1 MEIVIITGLSGSGKT
16 SAANFFED
24 MGYFVIDNLP
34 PQLSTDIFNV
44 LTDRDNID
52 GSDKGTGSSRLALVM
67 DMRNPDLIEKL
78 VPALEDMKQ
87 KDMDVSV
94 LYLEASEKSLIS
106 RYKQS
111 RRDHPL
117 SIGRSLIEAIR
128 MEHEMMMPVRDL
140 ATEIIDTSALSL
152 SELRESLF
160 RVFMGKAD
168 STIRITIF
176 LQSFGFK
183 YGIPADCD
191 NVVDVRFL
199 PNPFYIDKLS
209 DLCGLDKLVI
219 DYIDQMPE
227 TDKFIKLQKDFYD
240 FALPLYIREG
250 KARLHIGIGCTG
262 GRHRSVYLVERMAEL
277 FSSDL
282 SRVVIDHRDIE
293 RDLKEYGPPSM
304 L

>member
-1 MEIVIITGLSGSGKT
+1 MEIVIITGLSGSGKS
-16 SAANFFED
+16 SAAHYFED

-44 LTDRDNID
+44 LADREQMDD
-52 GSDKGTGSSRLALVM
+52 TAGSAKLVLVM
-67 DMRNPDLIEKL
+67 DMRNPHLIEKL

-87 KDMDVSV
+87 KDLDVNV

-117 SIGRSLIEAIR
+117 SAGRSLVEAIR
-128 MEHEMMMPVRDL
+128 LEQKLMVPVRKL
-140 ATEIIDTSALSL
+140 ATEIIDTSVLSL
-152 SELRESLF
+152 AELRESLF
-160 RVFMGKAD
+160 RIFMDKTDTAA
-168 STIRITIF
+168 RITIF

-199 PNPFYIDKLS
+199 PNPFYIDELRYLS
-209 DLCGLDKLVI
+209 GLDQPVK
-219 DYIDQMPE
+219 DYIDHMPE
-227 TDKFIKLQKDFYD
+227 TEEFLNLQKNFYE

-250 KARLHIGIGCTG
+250 KARLHIGVGCTG
-262 GRHRSVYLVERMAEL
+262 GRHRSVRLAERLAGIL
-277 FSSDL
+277 SGDL

-293 RDLKEYGPPSM
+293 RDLKESGSSPM

>member
-1 MEIVIITGLSGSGKT
+1 MEIVIITGLSGSGKS
-16 SAANFFED
+16 SAAHYFED

-44 LTDRDNID
+44 LADREQMDD
-52 GSDKGTGSSRLALVM
+52 TAGSAKLVLVM
-67 DMRNPDLIEKL
+67 DMRNPHLIEKL

-87 KDMDVSV
+87 KDLDVNV
-94 LYLEASEKSLIS
+94 LYLEASQKSLIS

-117 SIGRSLIEAIR
+117 SAGRSLVEAIR
-128 MEHEMMMPVRDL
+128 LEQKLMVPVRKL
-140 ATEIIDTSALSL
+140 ATEIIDTSVLSL
-152 SELRESLF
+152 AELRESLF
-160 RVFMGKAD
+160 RIFMDKTDTAA
-168 STIRITIF
+168 RITIF

-199 PNPFYIDKLS
+199 PNPFYIDELRYLS
-209 DLCGLDKLVI
+209 GLDQPVK
-219 DYIDQMPE
+219 DYIDHMPE
-227 TDKFIKLQKDFYD
+227 TEEFLNLQKNFYE

-250 KARLHIGIGCTG
+250 KARLHIGVGCTG
-262 GRHRSVYLVERMAEL
+262 GRHRSVRLTERLAGIL
-277 FSSDL
+277 SGDL

-293 RDLKEYGPPSM
+293 RDLKESGSSPM